1 MAHTKATQSYKN
13 LNFPEREDMEGLI
26 RFQSSILEAIAFGYD
41 DKEILDRICLLGEK
55 VVPDSVATIMLL
67 DDADR
72 LNIHAA
78 PGASEEITSRLN
90 GLVPGPE
97 AGSCGNATYRKEPV
111 FVADTFHD
119 PRWKGLKSL
128 AREYNLHSCWSMPI
142 FSAGRKVIGTFA
154 LTGFETRSPSPFQIR
169 LMEIVSSI
177 IAIVLERVERSNA
190 LKKSEERFRILFEE
204 ATDAKMLISEEGRI
218 LDINR
223 IGHERLGY
231 AKEEMRGRLVSEFVT
246 LENVEKVAQRLTRV
260 KQEGHATYES
270 AQVRKDGTV
279 MPIEISTI
287 IIELDGRSIYYSIL
301 RDITERKKTEM
312 SLHDSEKRFRDLVE
326 TTTDWIWETDADFR
340 YTYVSPRIKDLLG
353 YRPEELI
360 GKTPFDMMPD
370 EVARQRAQN
379 AKTYIEKQAPIDQ
392 VQTTRLHRDGHEVFV
407 ETSGLPIL
415 DGTGQLIGYRGVTRD
430 ITRRKEMENAL
441 RESETHLRDIVLH
454 APIGLATVSLEGR
467 FMDANQSLSIITG
480 YRKEELLALTFQ
492 EITHPEDLE
501 SDLDNARKLISGE
514 IPFYK
519 MEKRYVRK
527 DGSIVWIQLTA
538 SLLRNP
544 EGTPMHFIAQIE
556 DISERIETKKRLNH
570 LAYYDTLTDLPNR
583 RFLIEK
589 FEWALVQAK
598 RHDRSLAI
606 MFLDLDGFKQVN
618 DGLGHDI
625 GDELLKA
632 VAVRLASCVRKGD
645 IVSRQGGD
653 EFIIVLPEI
662 SHPNDA
668 ALVAEKIIDS
678 LKMPVEV
685 GTHRVRIGTSIGIA
699 VYPIDGNED
708 AGDLMKKADQA
719 MYAVK
724 ASGKNG
730 YLLFGN

>member
-1 MAHTKATQSYKN
+1 MAHAKATRSCKN
-13 LNFPEREDMEGLI
+13 LSFPEREDMEGLI
-26 RFQSSILEAIAFGYD
+26 RFQSSILEAVAFGYED
-41 DKEILDRICLLGEK
+41 REILDRICLLGEK
-55 VVPDSVATIMLL
+55 MVPDSVATIMLL
-67 DDADR
+67 DNAGR

-78 PGASEEITSRLN
+78 PSAGEEITSRLV
-90 GLVPGPE
+90 GLIPGPE
-97 AGSCGNATYRKEPV
+97 AGSCGNAAYRKEPA

-119 PRWKGLKSL
+119 PRWNGLKGL
-128 AREYNLHSCWSMPI
+128 AREHNLHSCWSMPV

-169 LMEIVSSI
+169 LMEIASSI
-177 IAIVLERVERSNA
+177 IAIVLERMERSNA
-190 LKKSEERFRILFEE
+190 LKQSEERFRILFEE

-218 LDINR
+218 IDINK

-231 AKEEMRGRLVSEFVT
+231 AKEEMIGRLVSEFVT
-246 LENVEKVAQRLTRV
+246 RENVDKVAQRLTRV
-260 KQEGHATYES
+260 KKEGHATYES
-270 AQVRKDGTV
+270 SQARKDGTV

-287 IIELDGRSIYYSIL
+287 IIELDGKSIYYSIL

-312 SLHDSEKRFRDLVE
+312 SLHESEKRFRDLVE

-340 YTYVSPRIKDLLG
+340 YSYASPRIKDLLG

-370 EVARQRAQN
+370 EVASQQAQN
-379 AKTYIEKQAPIDQ
+379 SRIYIEKRAPLDQ
-392 VQTTRLHRDGHEVFV
+392 IQTVRLHRNGQKIHV
-407 ETSGLPIL
+407 ETSGLPIF
-415 DGTGQLIGYRGVTRD
+415 DSSGKLIGYRGVTRD

-441 RESETHLRDIVLH
+441 RESEAHLRDIVLH

-480 YRKEELLALTFQ
+480 YCKEELLALTFQ

-501 SDLDNARKLISGE
+501 SDLDNARKLISGA

-519 MEKRYVRK
+519 MEKRYIRK

-538 SLLRNP
+538 SLLRDP
-544 EGTPMHFIAQIE
+544 EGAPMHFIAQIE
-556 DISERIETKKRLNH
+556 DISERIETKQRLNH

-589 FEWALVQAK
+589 LEWALVQAK
-598 RHDRSLAI
+598 RHSRSLAI

-632 VAVRLASCVRKGD
+632 VAVKLTSCVRKGD

-678 LKMPVEV
+678 FKMPVEV
-685 GTHRVRIGTSIGIA
+685 DRHLIRIGTSIGIA
-699 VYPIDGNED
+699 TYPIAGNEGV
-708 AGDLMKKADQA
+708 GDLMKKADKA

-730 YLLFGN
+730 YRLFGS